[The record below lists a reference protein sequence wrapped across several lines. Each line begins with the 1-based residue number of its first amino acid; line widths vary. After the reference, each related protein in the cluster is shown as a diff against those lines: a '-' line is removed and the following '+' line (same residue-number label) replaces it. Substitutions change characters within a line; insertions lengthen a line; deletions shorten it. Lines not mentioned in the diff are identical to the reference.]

1 MGHSISEVVQALG
14 FSRATVS
21 RVYREYIDSG
31 KTIPARANCRGQQR
45 VDERGHRR
53 LARIVTADRRATVQE
68 ITRQFNA
75 GALKR
80 VSSHTIQNHLLAM
93 GYRSHRPTRVPQRTA
108 HHRAQR
114 LAWVREHHP
123 WTLDMWKNV
132 AWTDE
137 SRFTLVHADGRVRVR
152 RKPHEAMDPSCQQ
165 GTLQAGGGGILVWG
179 LFTWTE
185 MGPLVRVTS
194 SLTGQR
200 YREILDDHVLPFV
213 RLQHPTGD
221 LSLQQDNAPCHRS
234 RIVSEWLDE
243 HSSDVTSLPWPARS
257 PDLNIIEH
265 IWDAIERDVRGSDPL
280 HQIFV
285 NCGSLFR
292 GRGSVWLPNA
302 SGVLSSPC
310 RDESTPSA
318 V

>member
-1 MGHSISEVVQALG
+1 M
-14 FSRATVS
+14 S
-21 RVYREYIDSG
+21 RVYREYIDSS
-31 KTIPARANCRGQQR
+31 KTIPARAKCRGQQR
-45 VDERGHRR
+45 VDERGHRW
-53 LARIVTADRRATVQE
+53 LARIVTADRRATGQE

-93 GYRSHRPTRVPQRTA
+93 VYRNHRPTRVPLLTA

-114 LAWVREHHP
+114 LAWAREHRL
-123 WTLDMWKNV
+123 WTLDMWENV

-165 GTLQAGGGGILVWG
+165 GTLQACGDGILVWG
-179 LFTWTE
+179 LFTGTD

-234 RIVSEWLDE
+234 RIVSKWLNE

-257 PDLNIIEH
+257 PDLNPIEH
-265 IWDAIERDVRGSDPL
+265 IWDPIERDVRGSDPPPSNL
-280 HQIFV
+280 RELWELVQ
-285 NCGSLFR
+285 GSRVRMSSHRFR
-292 GRGSVWLPNA
+292 CLV
-302 SGVLSSPC
+302 
-310 RDESTPSA
+310 ESMPRRITA
-318 V
+318 VIRAKGGATRY

>member
-45 VDERGHRR
+45 VDERDHSR

-93 GYRSHRPTRVPQRTA
+93 GYRSHRPTRVPLLTA

-114 LAWVREHHP
+114 LAWAREHRH
-123 WTLDMWKNV
+123 WTLDMWENV

-152 RKPHEAMDPSCQQ
+152 RKPPSCQR
-165 GTLQAGGGGILVWG
+165 GTLQAGGGGIL
-179 LFTWTE
+179 
-185 MGPLVRVTS
+185 
-194 SLTGQR
+194 
-200 YREILDDHVLPFV
+200 
-213 RLQHPTGD
+213 
-221 LSLQQDNAPCHRS
+221 A
-234 RIVSEWLDE
+234 
-243 HSSDVTSLPWPARS
+243 
-257 PDLNIIEH
+257 
-265 IWDAIERDVRGSDPL
+265 
-280 HQIFV
+280 
-285 NCGSLFR
+285 
-292 GRGSVWLPNA
+292 
-302 SGVLSSPC
+302 
-310 RDESTPSA
+310 
-318 V
+318 